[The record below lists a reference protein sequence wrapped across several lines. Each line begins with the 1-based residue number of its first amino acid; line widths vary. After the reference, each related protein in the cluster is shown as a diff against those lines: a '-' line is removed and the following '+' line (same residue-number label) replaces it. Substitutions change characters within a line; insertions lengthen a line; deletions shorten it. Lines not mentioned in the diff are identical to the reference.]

1 VGECGDENDAEG
13 EEGHFSTT
21 KDTKRM
27 KNNENARHRRS
38 ADTIPSGLPGDTVRP
53 PTGRYIAGS
62 LRRSG
67 FASFVRFVAKLSDVR
82 RELRP
87 TLALAFPIVVG
98 QVSQMLI
105 GLTDSAFIGR
115 VGKVELAAA
124 AFTQGIF
131 NIFYIVGL
139 GLLLGTGVLAARDH
153 GAGNEAGC
161 AAWLRHGRVLA
172 LVVGVLGF
180 GGMLELSTQLHRF
193 GQPAEV
199 VAIVRPFYLLIA
211 GSIVFALFFQVQ
223 RQFAESLG
231 RPWVPM
237 GIMLADIALNAFF
250 NWVFVFGHLGF
261 PALGLV
267 GSGWATLLARFT
279 AVAAIAGWLR
289 VSSTFAP
296 VRSVPWT
303 GWERGRFAALLR
315 LGVPAAGMLLFEG
328 GAFAASAL
336 MMGWLG
342 TVPLAAHQIAIGCAS
357 LAFMFPLGLSLAVS
371 LRISRAGGEGRT
383 GALRSIGFGA
393 LATGLVIMLG
403 FALAFALAG
412 RAITAAFTPAADV
425 ASLAAHLLV
434 VAAFFQLFDGGQVIC
449 VGALR
454 GLHDVRVP
462 TVITFIAYWVISLP
476 LGYTLAFHTVLGA
489 VGLWTGLAAGLG
501 SAALL
506 LGWRFHRL
514 TGPALRAE

>member
-1 VGECGDENDAEG
+1 
-13 EEGHFSTT
+13 
-21 KDTKRM
+21 M
-27 KNNENARHRRS
+27 
-38 ADTIPSGLPGDTVRP
+38 
-53 PTGRYIAGS
+53 
-62 LRRSG
+62 
-67 FASFVRFVAKLSDVR
+67 SDLR

-87 TLALAFPIVVG
+87 TLALAFPIIVG

-105 GLTDSAFIGR
+105 GLTDNAYIGR

-124 AFTQGIF
+124 AFTHGVFNLFYVVGI
-131 NIFYIVGL
+131 GL
-139 GLLLGTGVLAARDH
+139 ILGTGVLAARDH
-153 GAGNEAGC
+153 GAGDENGC
-161 AAWLRHGRVLA
+161 AAWLRHGRALA
-172 LVVGVLGF
+172 LTVGLGAF
-180 GGMLELSTQLHRF
+180 GGMLALSTQLHHF

-199 VAIVRPFYLLIA
+199 VAVMQPFYLLIA

-237 GIMLADIALNAFF
+237 GIMLADIALNAFL
-250 NWVFVFGHLGF
+250 NWVLVFGHLGF

-267 GSGWATLLARFT
+267 GSGWATLIARFA
-279 AVAAIAGWLR
+279 AVAALALWLNT
-289 VSSTFAP
+289 SPTFAP
-296 VRSVPWT
+296 VRAAPWA

-328 GAFAASAL
+328 GAFVATAL

-342 TVPLAAHQIAIGCAS
+342 TLPLAAHQIAIGCAS

-371 LRISRAGGEGRT
+371 LRISRAQGEGR
-383 GALRSIGFGA
+383 GDALRPIGFGA
-393 LATGLVIMLG
+393 LLTGLVIMVG

-412 RAITAAFTPAADV
+412 RGITAAFTPAADV
-425 ASLAAHLLV
+425 ASLAAQLLV
-434 VAAFFQLFDGGQVIC
+434 VAAFFQLFDGGQVISA
-449 VGALR
+449 GALR

-476 LGYTLAFHTVLGA
+476 LGYGLAFHTPLGA

-501 SAALL
+501 CAALL

-514 TGPALRAE
+514 TRVH